1 MQDPIEK
8 PMHTVRNNRPYP
20 KYFVRLFDNEDFAM
34 QCATGKIY
42 MNTLEYFR
50 SIEPGFQG
58 DPLEGKVLGKALHA
72 ELMVSSTDDFSKP
85 DIVLKDVQISG
96 NGYVYCFYAAEE
108 DELKIVDHEAFYRKS
123 IHPNLND
130 TILEYK
136 KSHDKT
142 YCIIFD
148 AQKVISKIQTKLNKE
163 KFKSYQGF
171 VEYVPNVELSQAR
184 VEAHMKGDPWAMPF
198 IKDEKYSYQKEW
210 RVFIHVNPTEK
221 AAWFWLENPSE
232 YVLFFGEV

>member
-1 MQDPIEK
+1 MQEHIEQPI
-8 PMHTVRNNRPYP
+8 HTVRNNKPYP
-20 KYFVRLFDNEDFAM
+20 KYFVRLFDNKDFAM
-34 QCATGKIY
+34 QCAAGKIY

-72 ELMVSSTDDFSKP
+72 ELRVGSTGDFSSP
-85 DIVLKDVQISG
+85 DLVIKDVEMEG
-96 NGYVYCFYAAEE
+96 NGYVYCFYAAG
-108 DELKIVDHEAFYRKS
+108 DAELKIVERVPYYCQS

-148 AQKVISKIQTKLNKE
+148 AQKVISKIEKELNKE
-163 KFKSYQGF
+163 QFKSYQGF
-171 VEYVPNVELSQAR
+171 VDYVPDAELSRKR
-184 VEAHMKGDPWAMPF
+184 VEAFMQGSPWAMPF

-210 RVFIHVNPTEK
+210 RVFIHVKPTED
-221 AAWFWLENPSE
+221 ASWLWLQNPSE
-232 YVLFFGEV
+232 HVLFFGEV